1 MSLGKIHGCSN
12 HVFYSHYIHKH
23 TCITLHLLKEWI
35 AYMRVLFVAPYPL
48 SRIRVR
54 SYGFVKQ
61 LAKQHD
67 VRVLALCA
75 SEQEREDVQMLR
87 SEGIAI
93 TAIEEKRSQ
102 KMLRA
107 LQGWRTTQPLQVAFD
122 ASPALRA
129 AIIAQVETGQFDVMH
144 VEFIR
149 SLGALPD
156 TLPIPVI
163 WDAVDCISQLYE
175 QGAKFGAT
183 PMLRLIGKGEARRTR
198 DYERVQLRRFRE
210 VLVTSERD
218 KQALLKLVHESVG
231 KSEAERNDE
240 GRIAEITVLPHG
252 IDQDY
257 FYRYTGERSPATL
270 VFSGKMSFH
279 ANVAGVQTFVEHIL
293 PLIWQ
298 RRPEVQL
305 IIAGSAPSQAVRRLA
320 QDSRITVT
328 GYVPDLRPYITSA
341 TVAVS
346 PLPYAVG
353 IQNKILEAMA
363 IGTPVVA
370 SPGAAAGL
378 EVVNEQDLLIADGPE
393 AFAASV
399 LRLLD
404 DQILWHR
411 LSEQGLAYI
420 SAHHDW
426 ERIGA
431 RLVEVYTR
439 AIAETQNALSLPM

>member
-1 MSLGKIHGCSN
+1 MSLGKAHACSRYM
-12 HVFYSHYIHKH
+12 FCSHYIHKNK
-23 TCITLHLLKEWI
+23 CIALRLLEEWI
-35 AYMRVLFVAPYPL
+35 ASMKVLFVAPYPL

-67 VRVLALCA
+67 VHVLALC
-75 SEQEREDVQMLR
+75 SSKQEQEDVKLLR

-93 TAIEEKRSQ
+93 TAIQERRSQ
-102 KMLRA
+102 KILRA
-107 LQGWRTTQPLQVAFD
+107 LQGWRTSQPLQVAFD
-122 ASPALRA
+122 ASPSLRA
-129 AIIAQVETGQFDVMH
+129 AITAQLETGRYDVMH

-149 SLGALPD
+149 ALGALPD
-156 TLPIPVI
+156 KLPVPVI

-175 QGAKFGAT
+175 QGAEFGAT
-183 PMLRLIGKGEARRTR
+183 PMLRLIGKGEARRTQE
-198 DYERVQLRRFRE
+198 YERVQLQRFRE

-218 KQALLKLVHESVG
+218 KQALLKLVHEG
-231 KSEAERNDE
+231 AAEREVN
-240 GRIAEITVLPHG
+240 RIAEITVLPHG
-252 IDQDY
+252 IDQAY
-257 FYRYTGERSPATL
+257 FYRYGGERSPATL

-279 ANVAGVQTFVEHIL
+279 ANVAGVQTFVERIL

-305 IIAGSAPSQAVRRLA
+305 IIAGSAPPKAVRRLA
-320 QDSRITVT
+320 QDPRIVVT
-328 GYVPDLRPYITSA
+328 GYVPDLRPYIA
-341 TVAVS
+341 QAAVAIS

-363 IGTPVVA
+363 MGTPVVA

-404 DQILWHR
+404 DQTLWQR

-420 SAHHDW
+420 TLHHDW
-426 ERIGA
+426 EHIGA
-431 RLVEVYTR
+431 QLVEVYTR
-439 AIAETQNALSLPM
+439 AIAETQNAPLLTF